1 MRSKTSILVAAICF
15 ILVVSTSALPQ
26 STESRARRVSS
37 SQELNTK
44 PLAYTPGNFPANRD
58 AGEMRTDAAEMA
70 TLESTVP
77 REGLQF
83 YFEIRNGGLA
93 ELARAASA
101 LGPVTK
107 LLASGPMKLSASD
120 LTSFAIGNAGPLAG
134 ARLALVGYG
143 ENGMAAL
150 IEAAN
155 DSDAQQLKSGIAQLL
170 GTSRAATRTE
180 AKAGE
185 AHAKASEVRVDAR
198 GRMVVAGSPAIVY
211 MLAAANGAAAVANDQ
226 EFMNARARFS
236 NDPFFA
242 YIDLGSMPLGLPTSR
257 DATDAAY
264 RAGALAAL
272 NNRPYAV
279 AMGGSL
285 QGDAVTL
292 RALLIYN
299 ANQSAGP
306 FADLFSSITSA
317 ARMGH
322 PVAANFATA
331 DADLFVDMM
340 IDWDKLYEAIES
352 VFGMIAGAQSN
363 GGLPSG
369 SAQSGAPQSADLFA
383 MAEASLGFSIK
394 NDLLPTLGNEMAI
407 SLSGFDRFLTPTPGL
422 SSNGQRA
429 AASARQSLP
438 RFTLMVALKDPAGFE
453 KLISRLVGGQG
464 SAPTQLARAP
474 YRGVTISYNKD
485 VAYTISGGFFIISG
499 SPADIRRALDAHAL
513 GNSLASTAEYHA
525 AVGSPQQAM
534 MQAYLS
540 SSISNK
546 IFELI
551 STEVV
556 KAGPELKDYVRSA
569 AQTRTAIGL
578 TMMPDSDGLMME
590 MRAPTK
596 LTFMAL
602 AAVATSKPSSYGIT
616 PAPASGIGIPSPTTP
631 SNRTRN
637 ADGRRVPK
645 MTNDDVVGRRP

>member
-1 MRSKTSILVAAICF
+1 MRAKTSILVAALCF
-15 ILVVSTSALPQ
+15 TLVVSTSALPQ
-26 STESRARRVSS
+26 STGGRARRAASA
-37 SQELNTK
+37 QELNTT
-44 PLAYTPGNFPANRD
+44 PLAYSPSNSLTNRD
-58 AGEMRTDAAEMA
+58 AGEIRTDADEMA
-70 TLESTVP
+70 TLESSVP
-77 REGLQF
+77 RDGLQF

-93 ELARAASA
+93 ELARAASG

-107 LLASGPMKLSASD
+107 LLASGPMKVSASD
-120 LTSFAIGNAGPLAG
+120 LTGFVLGHLGPLAG

-170 GTSRAATRTE
+170 GANRSATRAG

-185 AHAKASEVRVDAR
+185 VDVNVRDRV
-198 GRMVVAGSPAIVY
+198 VVAGSPAIVN
-211 MLAAANGAAAVANDQ
+211 MLAAGKGAAAVANDQ
-226 EFMNARARFS
+226 EFMKARARFS
-236 NDPFFA
+236 NDSFFG
-242 YIDLGSMPLGLPTSR
+242 YMDVGSMPLGLPTNR
-257 DATDAAY
+257 DATDAVY
-264 RAGALAAL
+264 RAGALAGL
-272 NNRPYAV
+272 SSRPYAI

-285 QGDAVTL
+285 QGDTATL
-292 RALLIYN
+292 RALLIYD

-306 FADLFSSITSA
+306 FAELFSSIASA

-322 PVAANFATA
+322 PVAANFATT

-340 IDWDKLYEAIES
+340 MDWDKLYEAIES
-352 VFGMIAGAQSN
+352 ALGMIAGAQSN
-363 GGLPSG
+363 GGL
-369 SAQSGAPQSADLFA
+369 QSGGARSADLFA

-394 NDLLPTLGNEMAI
+394 NDLLPTLGNELAI
-407 SLSGFDRFLTPTPGL
+407 SLAGFDRFLFPSASPA
-422 SSNGQRA
+422 SNGQRA
-429 AASARQSLP
+429 AATTRPLLP
-438 RFTLMVALKDPAGFE
+438 RFMLMVALKDPARFE
-453 KLISRLVGGQG
+453 KLISRLVSVQG
-464 SAPTQLARAP
+464 SASIQLARAP

-546 IFELI
+546 ILESI
-551 STEVV
+551 SAEVL
-556 KAGPELKDYVRSA
+556 KASPELKDYVRSA
-569 AQTRTAIGL
+569 AQSRSAIGL

-596 LTFMAL
+596 LAFMAL
-602 AAVATSKPSSYGIT
+602 AAVTTSKPASYGIA
-616 PAPASGIGIPSPTTP
+616 PAPASGIGIPGPTTP
-631 SNRTRN
+631 AARTRN